1 MADLVLSGIEKS
13 FGGARAVEP
22 LDLSVADG
30 EFLTLLGPSGC
41 GKTTILRMIAGIA
54 APDAGEIRIGGRRV
68 DGLPPEARNV
78 GLVFQ
83 SYALFPH
90 MTVAQ
95 NVGFGLKMR
104 RVARADASGR
114 VAGALGLVDLG
125 HLAARYPRE
134 LSGGQQQR
142 VALAR
147 ALVIEP
153 DLLLLDEPLSNL
165 DAKLRDQLREEL
177 RALTDRLGVTTIY
190 VTHDQS
196 EAMALSD
203 RILVMRA
210 GRIVEEGAP
219 EALYRRPR
227 TRFTAEFLGQTNVVP
242 VTHRAGR
249 MILPWGE
256 ALPGAAGQAEGHVS
270 IRPEDI
276 ALIPT
281 THGQARVAGRTF
293 LGAAVEY
300 RVILGGTVLR
310 VRETGSGVPLL
321 PEGTD
326 VTLSLRVPPHPLA
339 EGTSAAGTVAAR
351 AAESAAAE

>member
-1 MADLVLSGIEKS
+1 
-13 FGGARAVEP
+13 
-22 LDLSVADG
+22 
-30 EFLTLLGPSGC
+30 
-41 GKTTILRMIAGIA
+41 
-54 APDAGEIRIGGRRV
+54 
-68 DGLPPEARNV
+68 
-78 GLVFQ
+78 
-83 SYALFPH
+83 
-90 MTVAQ
+90 
-95 NVGFGLKMR
+95 MR
-104 RVARADASGR
+104 RVARAEADGR
-114 VAGALGLVDLG
+114 IAAALDLVDLG
-125 HLAARYPRE
+125 RLAARYPRE

-165 DAKLRDQLREEL
+165 DAKLRDQLREDL
-177 RALTDRLGVTTIY
+177 RTLTDRLGVTTIY

-210 GRIVEEGAP
+210 GVIVEEGAP

-249 MILPWGE
+249 TILPWGE
-256 ALPGAAGQAEGHVS
+256 ALPAVAGGLDAGHVS

-281 THGQARVAGRTF
+281 TRGLARVTGRTF

-300 RVILGGTVLR
+300 RVSLGEVSLR

-321 PEGTD
+321 PEGTE
-326 VTLSLRVPPHPLA
+326 VTLSLRVAPHPLM
-339 EGTSAAGTVAAR
+339 EAATTP
-351 AAESAAAE
+351 ESAAAE